1 MPQGASVPALG
12 RSNKAVFDPASQA
25 VPDTS
30 QVRIVEELYKEN
42 YFNLVDLESKLRIS
56 FEINE

>member
-1 MPQGASVPALG
+1 MPALG
-12 RSNKAVFDPASQA
+12 LSNKAVFDPASQA